1 LHVSRNKW
9 SRTSCGL
16 LATLLLTCGLGAAAR
31 PAQAAETLLNHKA
44 PVFTRHDLKGQT
56 INIARLRGKV
66 VLLNFWATW
75 CAPCQAE
82 MPKFSAW
89 QKEYGPR
96 GFQVIGISMDDS
108 KAPVQKLVARL
119 KLDYPIAM
127 GDVKLGNL
135 YGKVLG
141 LPLTFLIDRHGV
153 VRGEFQGGSDLK
165 MMESMVRELLEKK

>member
-1 LHVSRNKW
+1 MRVSRKW
-9 SRTSCGL
+9 SRAACGL
-16 LATLLLTCGLGAAAR
+16 LTALLLAGGFGAAVR

-44 PVFTRHDLKGQT
+44 PVFTRRDLNGHT
-56 INIARLRGKV
+56 LNLARLRGKV

-108 KAPVQKLVARL
+108 KTPVRKLVERL
-119 KLDYPIAM
+119 KLDYPITM

-135 YGKVLG
+135 YGGVLG

-165 MMESMVRELLEKK
+165 AMESMIRELLEKK